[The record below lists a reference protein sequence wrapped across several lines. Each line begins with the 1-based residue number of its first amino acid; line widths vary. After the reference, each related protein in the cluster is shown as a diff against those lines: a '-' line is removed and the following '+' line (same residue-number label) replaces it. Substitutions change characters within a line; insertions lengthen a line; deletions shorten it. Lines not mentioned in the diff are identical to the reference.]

1 MFKQLKK
8 IWLVLIFYKIWLA
21 VIIFILITSL
31 GFLVFRNYLLKK
43 ELTNQLTVSSGVELL
58 SVGPKSEEELC
69 FQITNKSSEE
79 SCNKVLDLSLDECL
93 QNLDN
98 LLCRKFLGTKMIAEI
113 PAVRLGEETNF
124 KKICQVLFANS
135 HPDEES
141 PAFSEVEVNEFCNQ
155 MVILLNKK
163 DKNLCQFVFTKF
175 TKKDEK
181 NIRSCEIWADP
192 SPELCKD
199 IENPAL
205 LSNCLGKVWTTKS
218 FYENKPDYCKEIA
231 NYEYRSL
238 CLFFHNKLN
247 TEKCSDIYSGKENF
261 FKIEANRVYCQ

>member
-1 MFKQLKK
+1 MPKNKK
-8 IWLVLIFYKIWLA
+8 EKI
-21 VIIFILITSL
+21 VIIIFIILLIIGGFASFTIAKNAKKAQKEAQEKLSKLITERGL
-31 GFLVFRNYLLKK
+31 AEQYLT
-43 ELTNQLTVSSGVELL
+43 EQD
-58 SVGPKSEEELC
+58 LC
-69 FQITNKSSEE
+69 FQITNRLAGETCDKI
-79 SCNKVLDLSLDECL
+79 LDLSSENCL
-93 QNLDN
+93 GNLDN
-98 LLCRKFLGTKMIAEI
+98 LLCRKFLGAKMISEI
-113 PAVRLGEETNF
+113 PKIKNKQENDF
-124 KKICQVLFANS
+124 KKICKELFSNP

-247 TEKCSDIYSGKENF
+247 TEKCSVIYSGKENF